1 MDVSLLT
8 ALQTWMFTIQMINL
22 KLGVQNIQFSVA
34 AVQLHLRGMSF
45 IHSVYNADMRAW

>member
-8 ALQTWMFTIQMINL
+8 ALQTWMFTIQMISL

-34 AVQLHLRGMSF
+34 AVQLQRNV

>member
-34 AVQLHLRGMSF
+34 AVQLHLRGMSL
-45 IHSVYNADMRAW
+45 IHSVYNADMTAW